1 MLNVFFPEYIP
12 KESKAS
18 VMKISCKTPG
28 EFGIELKASSFD
40 RKFIMAS
47 TDNLIKSRRKM
58 NFSSVTTRGGKFAY
72 VFNFSFPRKC
82 SQCKIQH
89 HSTTP
94 YYVRI

>member
-1 MLNVFFPEYIP
+1 MKKHKKLKNEEEKLIYCMLNVFFPEYIP

-47 TDNLIKSRRKM
+47 TDNLIKS
-58 NFSSVTTRGGKFAY
+58 
-72 VFNFSFPRKC
+72 
-82 SQCKIQH
+82 
-89 HSTTP
+89 
-94 YYVRI
+94 